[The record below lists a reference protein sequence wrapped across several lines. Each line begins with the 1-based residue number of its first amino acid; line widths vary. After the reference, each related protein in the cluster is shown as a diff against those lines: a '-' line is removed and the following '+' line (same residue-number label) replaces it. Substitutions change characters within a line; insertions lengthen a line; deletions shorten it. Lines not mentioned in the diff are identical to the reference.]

1 MGRKSPAFQFYPS
14 DWISSR
20 AVRMMDAEQRGWYIQ
35 LLAEAWESDVQG
47 SLPNDDALL
56 RKLAGMNISS
66 IDAELSS
73 KERWEFV
80 KNQFRLVEE
89 TLVHD
94 RLLEEVAKQEENRK
108 KRVKAG
114 QKSGLIRRQSKEL
127 YKKQHLKLLNTSST
141 DVQQSTN
148 RETTKTNLSS

>member
-80 KNQFRLVEE
+80 KNQFRLRSEE
-89 TLVHD
+89 
-94 RLLEEVAKQEENRK
+94 R
-108 KRVKAG
+108 RVG
-114 QKSGLIRRQSKEL
+114 KECR
-127 YKKQHLKLLNTSST
+127 S
-141 DVQQSTN
+141 
-148 RETTKTNLSS
+148 RW